1 MSFTDVFKKIFGTK
15 ADRDM
20 KAIRPLLDKV
30 LVAYSEIDKLTDDEL
45 REKCQSL
52 KDLIQERISNEEAR
66 IAEIKAELET
76 EIPLSQKEKLATEAD
91 KLVKEVDKKIE
102 EVLDQILPDAFA
114 IMKSTARRFKENPEI
129 RVKATDF
136 DRNLSATKEFVTIDG
151 DYAIWQNH
159 WVAGGNEIKASVI
172 LFSAMLLPVILTV
185 LVGAVHYGFVLAFLS
200 VSLVLLQ
207 SASLFLTSKAAKRF
221 VIYGKSGTMAGIIN
235 AALSFANV
243 IASFVFPAVAQ
254 ISSWRVVTVIW
265 IAATLVSLIL
275 SILVYKRWTRFID
288 AQRD

>member
-20 KAIRPLLDKV
+20 KAIRPMLDKV

-129 RVKATDF
+129 RVKATD
-136 DRNLSATKEFVTIDG
+136 LTATSAL
-151 DYAIWQNH
+151 QR
-159 WVAGGNEIKASVI
+159 
-172 LFSAMLLPVILTV
+172 
-185 LVGAVHYGFVLAFLS
+185 
-200 VSLVLLQ
+200 SL
-207 SASLFLTSKAAKRF
+207 
-221 VIYGKSGTMAGIIN
+221 
-235 AALSFANV
+235 
-243 IASFVFPAVAQ
+243 
-254 ISSWRVVTVIW
+254 
-265 IAATLVSLIL
+265 
-275 SILVYKRWTRFID
+275 
-288 AQRD
+288 